1 MKHFLMGFIALI
13 VPWIVLLLNDNPGGA
28 IVALVMQASI
38 IGWIP
43 ASVWAYRTWKENES
57 KSKSKTPE

>member
-1 MKHFLMGFIALI
+1 MKHFLMGFIALL

-43 ASVWAYRTWKENES
+43 ASVWAYRTWKENEN
-57 KSKSKTPE
+57 KVRKTD